1 MFVNTNIPAM
11 NAQRQLFNNNIGLD
25 KSLERLSSGLRINT
39 GADDASGLAMA
50 EKMKAQGVGLTS
62 AIQNTQDGTSL

>member
-11 NAQRQLFNNNIGLD
+11 NAQRQLFNNNIDLD

-50 EKMKAQGVGLTS
+50 EK
-62 AIQNTQDGTSL
+62 